1 MTTCDKNPLENW
13 KDINNK
19 QVRLRRTQNSILEPH
34 DVRRVRVS
42 IPMLPNGGLSAGIK
56 TYGTCGFDAIFTI
69 YASAFTDE
77 HDKYYERVLSEAPDK
92 NDFLKFVTDTL
103 NNTKRKIPAS
113 VVKAR
118 NELLATIYGSGFAG
132 VKSVTRMPKFID
144 IDCCTGIGGR
154 GEATLQRPKNS
165 SINAVL
171 ST

>member
-1 MTTCDKNPLENW
+1 
-13 KDINNK
+13 
-19 QVRLRRTQNSILEPH
+19 
-34 DVRRVRVS
+34 
-42 IPMLPNGGLSAGIK
+42 MLPNGGLSAGIK

-69 YASAFTDE
+69 YA
-77 HDKYYERVLSEAPDK
+77 
-92 NDFLKFVTDTL
+92 FVTDTL

-144 IDCCTGIGGR
+144 IDCYTGIGGR